1 MSKYEPL
8 GHYLRRQK
16 ADSLTLTFDQIEK
29 IVGFD
34 LPASQDSYAWWS
46 NNPDN
51 NVMTKVWLDAGWR
64 VKHIR
69 LKEREIVF
77 HRDLPAIVVAQESE
91 AVLNLGDLSPVARSV
106 LSVLAKRSGRTMAAE
121 AVIVLNDALK

>member
-8 GHYLRRQK
+8 GQFLRRQK
-16 ADSLTLTFDQIEK
+16 SDSVTLTFDQIEK
-29 IVGFD
+29 ILGFS

-77 HRDLPAIVVAQESE
+77 NREAGAVEMGEGTLVDLNQLTA
-91 AVLNLGDLSPVARSV
+91 VARGV

-121 AVIVLNDALK
+121 AVLVLNDSLK